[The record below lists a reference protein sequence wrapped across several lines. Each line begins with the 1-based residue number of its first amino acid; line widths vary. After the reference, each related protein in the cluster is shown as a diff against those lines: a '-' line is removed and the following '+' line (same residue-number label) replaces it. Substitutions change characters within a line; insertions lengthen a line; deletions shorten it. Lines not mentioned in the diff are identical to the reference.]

1 MIQTK
6 SWKITDEFWEEVK
19 DLIPEKQRDPNKEY
33 KWAAGGDRPPM
44 DSRKVLETIFYV
56 LRTGKIQNLN
66 DLSNAITKLVMK
78 ADKQGSF
85 NDRWSG

>member
-1 MIQTK
+1 
-6 SWKITDEFWEEVK
+6 
-19 DLIPEKQRDPNKEY
+19 
-33 KWAAGGDRPPM
+33 M

-85 NDRWSG
+85 NDR